1 MGNRGFVRAVF
12 TAALVAGI
20 SYFFARQMVGEPWVT
35 LWKGSGVALLA
46 LWCGMQARSA
56 DGWLIAAVMA
66 FGALGDVLLE
76 TSGLT
81 IGALAFV
88 AGHVFA
94 MLLYFR
100 NWRPHITFSQRLLA
114 ALVVPLSVFIA
125 AMVVD
130 AKDMVPIAV
139 YTVFVSGM
147 AASAWTSRFPRYR
160 TGIGAMMFLAS
171 DLLIF
176 ARMGPLAGSA
186 LPGLLIWPLYFGG
199 QALIARGVVQTLAQG
214 RLDGKPLR

>member
-1 MGNRGFVRAVF
+1 MSGILRAIF
-12 TAALVAGI
+12 WAAIIAGI
-20 SYFFARQMVGEPWVT
+20 TYFFARSTGVT
-35 LWKGSGVALLA
+35 GAALAAWKGAGVGLLA
-46 LWCGMQARSA
+46 LWCAMQAKSF
-56 DGWLIAAVMA
+56 DGWLLAAVMA

-81 IGALAFV
+81 TGAVAFV
-88 AGHVFA
+88 AGHVIA

-100 NWRPHITFSQRLLA
+100 NWRPRLTFSQRLLA

-125 AMVVD
+125 TTMV
-130 AKDMVPIAV
+130 APKDMVPIAI
-139 YTVFVSGM
+139 YTFFVAGM

-160 TGIGAMMFLAS
+160 VGIGAMMFLVS

-186 LPGLLIWPLYFGG
+186 LPSLLIWPLYFAG
-199 QALIARGVVQTLAQG
+199 QVLIASGVVRTLRTADIG
-214 RLDGKPLR
+214 STP